1 MECLSCYFNHPC
13 EQAVFLAYMAVLKK
27 SANVGL
33 AAFLIAFT
41 AVVKIVYVTYILLQ
55 IFT

>member
-1 MECLSCYFNHPC
+1 
-13 EQAVFLAYMAVLKK
+13 MAVLKK

-41 AVVKIVYVTYILLQ
+41 AVVKIVYVIYILLQ